1 MNHRMQGLGCWMWVM
16 IGLWLGIAP
25 ITSMARI
32 DIRVTQ
38 SGSQVNMTLT
48 GSAKT
53 GGLLIKPKTDWGP
66 ANLDPA
72 RGLIVGAGKSG
83 VGGYDPNL
91 TGPNTFGRS
100 AYLAASSATG
110 SWAGIYTPYN
120 TGGNSGVYL
129 PTGYTSGA
137 TLSGTATYLN
147 SSLCSLGLTPGIY
160 TWTWGTGANA
170 DSLVLTIDPAPP
182 LPPPTVTAVSP
193 ASGPST
199 GGTSVMLVGTN
210 FCGITG
216 ITIGGVACQS
226 FGATSPTSASCRMPP
241 GVIGPASVVVTTA
254 NGSNAANTL
263 YSYTQPPPTVTVVSP
278 SNGPAAGGTAIT
290 LTGTGFTNVTGIT
303 VGGQACA
310 SYTVTSATS
319 ATCTTPAGTA
329 GSALVVLTTAG
340 GSDPFNKRFTYLGT
354 CTSFSQTKASDYA
367 CIVPAGTTSLNYTV
381 IGGAGGKEGVSNPAP
396 GGQGAK
402 ITGALAVTPGQ
413 TLYLTVGASAISH
426 QSGGGVPIRQSRPP
440 QQRWALW

>member
-1 MNHRMQGLGCWMWVM
+1 
-16 IGLWLGIAP
+16 
-25 ITSMARI
+25 
-32 DIRVTQ
+32 
-38 SGSQVNMTLT
+38 
-48 GSAKT
+48 
-53 GGLLIKPKTDWGP
+53 
-66 ANLDPA
+66 
-72 RGLIVGAGKSG
+72 
-83 VGGYDPNL
+83 
-91 TGPNTFGRS
+91 
-100 AYLAASSATG
+100 
-110 SWAGIYTPYN
+110 
-120 TGGNSGVYL
+120 
-129 PTGYTSGA
+129 
-137 TLSGTATYLN
+137 
-147 SSLCSLGLTPGIY
+147 
-160 TWTWGTGANA
+160 
-170 DSLVLTIDPAPP
+170 
-182 LPPPTVTAVSP
+182 
-193 ASGPST
+193 
-199 GGTSVMLVGTN
+199 
-210 FCGITG
+210 
-216 ITIGGVACQS
+216 
-226 FGATSPTSASCRMPP
+226 
-241 GVIGPASVVVTTA
+241 VVVT
-254 NGSNAANTL
+254 NWSGSNAANTL
-263 YSYTQPPPTVTVVSP
+263 FSYTQPPPTVTAVSP

-290 LTGTGFTNVTGIT
+290 LTGTGFTHVTGIT

-310 SYTVTSATS
+310 SFTVTSATS